1 MKKVLAVFCQG
12 TLLSVLINIA
22 TAAAL
27 LLLVG
32 AIYFYVYLPGQTNH
46 GETITVPDVRGMK
59 IEELASFL
67 EAHDL
72 RLEVNDSSYAENQPP
87 LTVTRQF
94 PAPGALVKENRK
106 VFVSLNRFTPPTVP
120 MPDLVDG
127 SRMNAEQILKSNE
140 LRPGRIV
147 LEPSPMLNLVREM
160 RYQGKPILPGTRV
173 PKGAYIDLVV
183 GDGRGPADFTI
194 GNLVGDPFER
204 ALFKLSG
211 WSLHLGE
218 VHIPP
223 DADTTGQEPFVV
235 KQLPLPG
242 DSVRVGDPVTIWLA
256 PKGYRPKADVE
267 PIDDL

>member
-1 MKKVLAVFCQG
+1 MKKIADVFRQGSLLA
-12 TLLSVLINIA
+12 LLINM
-22 TAAAL
+22 AAAVSL

-32 AIYFYVYLPGQTNH
+32 VIYFYIYLPGQTNH
-46 GETITVPDVRGMK
+46 GETITVPDVRGMN
-59 IEELASFL
+59 ISELEEFLASF
-67 EAHDL
+67 DL
-72 RLEVNDSSYAENQPP
+72 RLEVNDSAYTEDQPP

-106 VFVSLNRFTPPTVP
+106 VFVSINRVTPPTVP

-127 SRMNAEQILKSNE
+127 SRMNAELILKSNE
-140 LRPGRIV
+140 LRTGRII

-160 RYQGKPILPGTRV
+160 RYLGKPIAPGTRI

-194 GNLVGDPFER
+194 GNLVGDTYER

-223 DADTTGQEPFVV
+223 DADTTGQETIVF
-235 KQLPLPG
+235 KQQPLPG
-242 DSVRVGDPVTIWLA
+242 DSVRVGDPVTLWLA
-256 PKGYRPKADVE
+256 PKGYRPKADDE
-267 PIDDL
+267 AINDP